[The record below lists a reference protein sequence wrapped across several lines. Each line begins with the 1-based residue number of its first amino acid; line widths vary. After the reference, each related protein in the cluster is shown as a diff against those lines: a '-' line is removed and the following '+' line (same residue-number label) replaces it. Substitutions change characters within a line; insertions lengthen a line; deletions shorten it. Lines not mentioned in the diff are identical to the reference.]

1 MKDFPWGKVLKT
13 HKIEGLPDII
23 EYEVSPDYADSGNI
37 EFHVCGCSA
46 DTLDEAIV
54 LALSD
59 KYGDLSDASY
69 VWRIWK

>member
-1 MKDFPWGKVLKT
+1 MQHFPWGTVLKT

-23 EYEVSPDYADSGNI
+23 EYEVAQDFDAAGGI

-59 KYGDLSDASY
+59 KYGDLSDARY